1 MSAPHPRAYQAL
13 LRRTRWRISVRGAL
27 LVAGVLAVLSAG
39 AYALARSVV
48 YGQIQERLEEAA
60 HHLGSDR
67 EDALQVGGYLIVRG
81 TPAPSIPQAFH
92 PHTDVDRRHFTFVRN
107 TQFGTLAVLPG
118 ARTTTGLAV
127 AAPVQD
133 DIEAL
138 KAFLRALIGLT
149 AAAGLVALPAGYLLA
164 GQALRPLDDAVRA
177 RTEFVALASHRLRT
191 PLSIIR
197 TSTELARAGQGLSA
211 PEAMDI
217 AIQQTGHLETLAQ
230 RLSDLTRA
238 ELAPGPRLQASD
250 LGAAATAL
258 AGGLGAQAAQAG
270 VDLTVAAT
278 PGVEVAAPG
287 GDVTDLL
294 TAVTENALRFAPR
307 GGHVALRVSVAGRY
321 GVAEVEDDGPGI
333 HPDDLPHV
341 TRPFF
346 QGRRVRGGSG
356 LGLAIAKAITDRV
369 GGRIEI
375 ASTPGLGTR
384 VRLLLPLA
392 PPRRRRPPAGT
403 IA

>member
-1 MSAPHPRAYQAL
+1 MRAPHPRAYQAL

-27 LVAGVLAVLSAG
+27 LVVGVLAVLSAG

-48 YGQIQERLEEAA
+48 YGQIQEQLEEAV
-60 HHLGSDR
+60 HLGSDR
-67 EDALQVGGYLIVRG
+67 GDALQVGGYLIVRG
-81 TPAPSIPQAFH
+81 TPAPIPQALH
-92 PHTDVDRRHFTFVRN
+92 PHADVDRRHFTFVRN
-107 TQFGTLAVLPG
+107 AQFGTLAVLPG

-149 AAAGLVALPAGYLLA
+149 AAGGVVALPAGYLLA

-197 TSTELARAGQGLSA
+197 TSTELARAGQGLSP

-238 ELAPGPRLQASD
+238 ELAPGPHLQASD
-250 LGAAATAL
+250 LGAAARAL
-258 AGGLGAQAAQAG
+258 AGGLSAQAAQAG
-270 VDLTVAAT
+270 VDLTVAAV
-278 PGVEVAAPG
+278 PGVEVAAPR

-307 GGHVALRVSVAGRY
+307 GGHVALRVSAAGRY

-333 HPDDLPHV
+333 HPDDLPQV

-346 QGRRVRGGSG
+346 QGQRVRGGSG

-375 ASTPGLGTR
+375 ASTPGVGTR
-384 VRLLLPLA
+384 VRLLIPLA